1 MTKHEFDIEKPKNL
15 QEEWPGQYEVF
26 SWLEY
31 VVNIPYPIFIITTYK
46 ANGKANANLWA
57 WGFFAGEESGFYSL
71 IALTDT
77 THTYENI
84 KRTKEWCINI
94 PSLDFKEECFK
105 TIEHNQVDDD
115 EIEQAGFTKESAI
128 RVHAPRIKECPISLE
143 CKLEWE
149 KSLFKDSS
157 QKIMCGK
164 IVHFRVDEKVINFD
178 QKTRIDKLKIMY
190 NFRSQLNPL
199 TGELTPGGIGI
210 IDKSTFSN

>member
-1 MTKHEFDIEKPKNL
+1 MTKHEFGIEKPKNL
-15 QEEWPGQYEVF
+15 QEEWPGQYKVF

-31 VVNIPYPIFIITTYK
+31 VVNIPYPIFIVTTYK
-46 ANGKANANLWA
+46 ANGKANANLWS
-57 WGFFAGEESGFYSL
+57 WGFFAGEENGFYSL

-115 EIEQAGFTKESAI
+115 EISQAGFTKESAI
-128 RVHAPRIKECPISLE
+128 CVYAPRIKECPISLE

-149 KSLFKDSS
+149 KSLFKNSS
-157 QKIMCGK
+157 QKIICGK
-164 IVHFRVDEKVINFD
+164 IVHFGVDEKVINLD
-178 QKTRIDKLKIMY
+178 QKARIEELKIMY

-199 TGELTPGGIGI
+199 TGELTPGGISI
-210 IDKSTFSN
+210 INESAFSD

>member
-1 MTKHEFDIEKPKNL
+1 MNKHEFGTEKPKNL
-15 QEEWPGQYEVF
+15 KEEWPGQYKIF

-46 ANGKANANLWA
+46 ANGKTNANLWA
-57 WGFFAGEESGFYSL
+57 WGCFAGEESGFYSL
-71 IALTDT
+71 IALTDN
-77 THTYENI
+77 THTNKNI

-115 EIEQAGFTKESAI
+115 EIEQAGFTKGSAI
-128 RVHAPRIKECPISLE
+128 CVHAPRIKECPISLE

-164 IVHFRVDEKVINFD
+164 IVHFGVDEKVVNLD
-178 QKTRIDKLKIMY
+178 QKARIEQLKIMY

-199 TGELTPGGIGI
+199 TGELTLGGISI
-210 IDKSTFSN
+210 IDKSVFSN

>member
-1 MTKHEFDIEKPKNL
+1 MTKYEFDIEKPKNL

-26 SWLEY
+26 SWLEH
-31 VVNIPYPIFIITTYK
+31 VANIPYPIFIITTYK

-57 WGFFAGEESGFYSL
+57 WGCFAGEESGFYSL

-94 PSLDFKEECFK
+94 PSLDFKVECFK
-105 TIEHNQVDDD
+105 TIEHNQIDDD
-115 EIEQAGFTKESAI
+115 EIEQAGFTKESGI
-128 RVHAPRIKECPISLE
+128 CVHAPRIKECLISLE
-143 CKLEWE
+143 CQLEWE
-149 KSLFKDSS
+149 KSLFKNSS

-164 IVHFRVDEKVINFD
+164 IIHFGVDEKVVNLD
-178 QKTRIDKLKIMY
+178 QKTRIEKLKIMY

>member
-1 MTKHEFDIEKPKNL
+1 MTKHEFCIEKPKNL
-15 QEEWPGQYEVF
+15 QEKWPGQYEVF

-46 ANGKANANLWA
+46 ANGKANANLWS

-105 TIEHNQVDDD
+105 TIEHNQIDDD
-115 EIEQAGFTKESAI
+115 EIEQAGFTKESSI
-128 RVHAPRIKECPISLE
+128 CVYAPRIKECPICLE
-143 CKLEWE
+143 CKFEWE

-157 QKIMCGK
+157 QKIICGK
-164 IVHFRVDEKVINFD
+164 IVQFGVDEKVVNLD
-178 QKTRIDKLKIMY
+178 QKARIEKLKIMY

-199 TGELTPGGIGI
+199 TGELTPGGISI

>member
-1 MTKHEFDIEKPKNL
+1 MTRHEFDIEKPKNL

-46 ANGKANANLWA
+46 SNGKANANLWS
-57 WGFFAGEESGFYSL
+57 WGCFAGEENGFYSL

-77 THTYENI
+77 NHTYENI
-84 KRTKEWCINI
+84 KRTKVWCINI

-105 TIEHNQVDDD
+105 TIEHNQIDDD
-115 EIEQAGFTKESAI
+115 EIEQTGFSKESAI
-128 RVHAPRIKECPISLE
+128 SIYAPRIKECPISLE

-149 KSLFKDSS
+149 KSLFENSS
-157 QKIMCGK
+157 QKIICGK
-164 IVHFRVDEKVINFD
+164 IVHFGVDKKVVNLD
-178 QKTRIDKLKIMY
+178 QKARIEKLKIMY

-199 TGELTPGGIGI
+199 TGELTSGGISI
-210 IDKSTFSN
+210 IDKLAFRN

>member
-15 QEEWPGQYEVF
+15 QEEWPGQYKIF

-46 ANGKANANLWA
+46 ANGKANATLWS
-57 WGFFAGEESGFYSL
+57 WGFFAGEENGFYSL

-105 TIEHNQVDDD
+105 TTEHNQFNDD
-115 EIEQAGFTKESAI
+115 EIAQAGFTKESSI
-128 RVHAPRIKECPISLE
+128 CVYSPRIKECPISLE
-143 CKLEWE
+143 CKFKWE
-149 KSLFKDSS
+149 KSLFKNSS
-157 QKIMCGK
+157 QKIICGK
-164 IVHFRVDEKVINFD
+164 IVHFGVDEKAVNVAL
-178 QKTRIDKLKIMY
+178 KERIEKLKIMY

-199 TGELTPGGIGI
+199 TGESTPGGISI
-210 IDKSTFSN
+210 IDKSAFRN

>member
-15 QEEWPGQYEVF
+15 QEEWPGQYKVF

-46 ANGKANANLWA
+46 TDGKTNANLWS
-57 WGFFAGEESGFYSL
+57 WGFFAGEENGFYSL

-84 KRTKEWCINI
+84 KHTKEWCINI
-94 PSLDFKEECFK
+94 PSLDFKEKCFK
-105 TIEHNQVDDD
+105 TIERNQIDDD
-115 EIEQAGFTKESAI
+115 EIEQAGLTKESAI
-128 RVHAPRIKECPISLE
+128 CVHAPRIKECPISLE
-143 CKLEWE
+143 YKFEWE
-149 KSLFKDSS
+149 KSLFKNSS

-164 IVHFRVDEKVINFD
+164 IVHFGVDEKIVNLD
-178 QKTRIDKLKIMY
+178 QKARIEKLKIMY

-199 TGELTPGGIGI
+199 TGELTPGGISI
-210 IDKSTFSN
+210 IDKSAFSD